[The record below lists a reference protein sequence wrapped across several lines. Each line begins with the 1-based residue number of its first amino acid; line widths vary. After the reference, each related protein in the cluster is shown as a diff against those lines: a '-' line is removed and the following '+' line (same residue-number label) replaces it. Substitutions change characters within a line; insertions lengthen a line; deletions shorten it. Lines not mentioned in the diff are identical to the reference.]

1 MVRHALALSLT
12 LALSACST
20 PNVDLRHGPRTY
32 TAESYEDVL
41 RRWTREGHVY
51 TLNGLE
57 DQLAATATYQSWDF
71 RWAYA
76 IRYAADFRLSTDDR
90 TQFLQTSLGALDR
103 EHEFYVALYT
113 QAFRWGELTRPT
125 SAWRVLLVNDR
136 RQEVAPV
143 HIDPIQRPGALER
156 TYFPYT
162 TEWRQVYRV
171 RFPRTLRV
179 SGQGEV
185 EVLPPGTRYFILRFS
200 GPLGSSDLVWNVGP

>member
-1 MVRHALALSLT
+1 MALGM
-12 LALSACST
+12 ACAV

-32 TAESYEDVL
+32 TAESYGDVL
-41 RRWTREGHVY
+41 ERWTREGHVY

-57 DQLAATATYQSWDF
+57 DQLAVKATYQSWDF

-76 IRYAADFRLSTDDR
+76 TRYAADFRLSTEAR
-90 TQFLQTSLGALDR
+90 TRFLQTSLDAMSR

-125 SAWRVLLVNDR
+125 SAWRVLLVNDQ

-143 HIDPIQRPGALER
+143 HIDGIRRPGALER

-171 RFPRTLRV
+171 RFPTTVRV
-179 SGQGEV
+179 PGRGEV
-185 EVLPPGTRYFILRFS
+185 EILPRGTRYFILRFS
-200 GPLGSSDLVWNVGP
+200 GPLGSTDLVWTIGRATQS

>member
-1 MVRHALALSLT
+1 MRPALALALALSL
-12 LALSACST
+12 AACST

-32 TAESYEDVL
+32 TSESYDDVL
-41 RRWTREGHVY
+41 RRWTREGHAY

-57 DQLAATATYQSWDF
+57 DQLAVTATYQSWDF

-76 IRYAADFRLSTDDR
+76 VRYAADFRLSTDDR

-103 EHEFYVALYT
+103 EHEFFVALYT

-143 HIDPIQRPGALER
+143 HIDAIQRPGALER

-162 TEWRQVYRV
+162 TVWRQVYRV
-171 RFPRTLRV
+171 RFPRTVRV
-179 SGQGEV
+179 AGQGEV

-200 GPLGSSDLVWNVGP
+200 GPLGSSDLVWNVGT

>member
-1 MVRHALALSLT
+1 MRSALPLALTVSL
-12 LALSACST
+12 AACST

-32 TAESYEDVL
+32 TSESYDDVL
-41 RRWTREGHVY
+41 RRWTREGHAY

-57 DQLAATATYQSWDF
+57 DQLAVTATYQSWDF

-125 SAWRVLLVNDR
+125 SAWRVLLVNDH

-143 HIDPIQRPGALER
+143 HIDAIQRPGALER

-162 TEWRQVYRV
+162 TVWRQAYRV
-171 RFPRTLRV
+171 RFPRTVRV
-179 SGQGEV
+179 AGQGEV

-200 GPLGSSDLVWNVGP
+200 GPLGSSDLVWNIGT